1 MVTTAPA
8 PSTIPVGSARPF
20 LHRIDPHGRILRKL
34 RISLTEACNFRCVY
48 CMDPSVVNPVEAD
61 LLPAS
66 EIRRIAGILVD
77 GGIEAIRLTGGE
89 PTLRRDFA
97 AIVEALADLRI
108 EKGITTNGQLLSFH
122 AARLAQA
129 GFLSAN
135 VSLDSLDP
143 DNFRRIARG
152 GDLRKVLAG
161 IEACREAGI
170 LVKVNC
176 VVQRGWN
183 DHEIEAFH
191 DYSVVTGI
199 EVRFLELMRIGPA
212 RADHARTHLPSSEIR
227 RRLEDHAGA
236 LVPADSR
243 LDSTVRRWMTPA
255 GAVLGIMESE
265 SLPFCGS
272 CSRLRLSSRG
282 DLHPCL
288 FREEGVS
295 LVGASP
301 EQIEDRIRSIA
312 HLKPVDRITETSRP
326 MNRIGG

>member
-1 MVTTAPA
+1 MVTQA
-8 PSTIPVGSARPF
+8 PSFAGPVASTDRPF
-20 LHRIDPHGRILRKL
+20 LHRVDPHGRILRKL

-48 CMDPSVVNPVEAD
+48 CMDPDARNPAEDD

-97 AIVEALADLRI
+97 AIVDGLADLEI

-122 AARLAQA
+122 AERLASA

-152 GDLRKVLAG
+152 GDLDRVLEGIQASRRAG
-161 IEACREAGI
+161 IR
-170 LVKVNC
+170 VKLNC
-176 VVQRGWN
+176 VVQRGRN
-183 DHEIEAFH
+183 DREIEAFH
-191 DYSVVTGI
+191 DFSARTGI

-212 RADHARTHLPSSEIR
+212 RADHDRTRVHSDEIR
-227 RRLEDHAGA
+227 ARLLDHAGA
-236 LVPADSR
+236 LLPAAAAS
-243 LDSTVRRWMTPA
+243 DSTVRRWRTPA
-255 GAVLGIMESE
+255 GATIGIMESE
-265 SLPFCGS
+265 SRPFCGS

-282 DLHPCL
+282 VLHPCL
-288 FREEGVS
+288 FREDGVS
-295 LVGASP
+295 LAGASGS
-301 EQIEDRIRSIA
+301 QIEDRIRSVA
-312 HLKPVDRITETSRP
+312 HLKPVDRIDETPRT

>member
-97 AIVEALADLRI
+97 AIVEALADLDI

-143 DNFRRIARG
+143 ANFRRIARG
-152 GDLRKVLAG
+152 GDLGKVLAG
-161 IEACREAGI
+161 IDSSRKAGI
-170 LVKVNC
+170 RVKVNC

-191 DYSVVTGI
+191 DFSADTGI

-212 RADHARTHLPSSEIR
+212 RAQHASTHVTSAEIR
-227 RRLEDHAGA
+227 HRLLDHAGA
-236 LVPADSR
+236 LLPAAVGV
-243 LDSTVRRWMTPA
+243 DSTVRRWRTPS

-265 SLPFCGS
+265 TLPFCGT

-282 DLHPCL
+282 VLHPCL

-295 LVGASP
+295 LLGADP
-301 EQIEDRIRSIA
+301 GQIEDRIRSIV
-312 HLKPVDRITETSRP
+312 HLKPVDRILETPRA